1 MRLSLLSV
9 LTAAIPAVL
18 GWEVTLYDQYDC
30 NDHEGNFNY
39 VSLLGLVPYHLQT
52 LMHQS
57 R

>member
-52 LMHQS
+52 LM
-57 R
+57 

>member
-1 MRLSLLSV
+1 MRFSLLSV
-9 LTAAIPAVL
+9 IAAAIPTVL

-39 VSLLGLVPYHLQT
+39 VSLFRLVPCRAHT
-52 LMHQS
+52 LTRYS